1 MCLPVRTVC
10 NQLFPTF
17 PTTLADSLL
26 LPISPLLCPSYLLSA
41 SLSPRSAG
49 GHGSPSSPLRSR
61 ADDLVDAIGVL
72 LDPTA
77 STKGRAGAGEAAEG
91 GEGGGGGAGD
101 GVSAAVRRH
110 MKSGLYAHQFTALR
124 WLLGIESMVR
134 SVPAHSGM
142 GRGGGGIVGGGG
154 AMCGAGGGGPG
165 ALFRRGAAPRPSLPR
180 SPLLCRGAVL
190 ADGMGLGKTVVA
202 LALIAIA
209 TPTVDTDDDDNND
222 NNDNEVTGHSMLSSS
237 SSSSSARHEGSG
249 GSGGSGG
256 SANNKR
262 RRRSRRSNRRRRQ
275 PTLVVCPLQVLSQV
289 KHLLSHINTCSPLT
303 GKSATHDRQSGE
315 EDRHGM

>member
-1 MCLPVRTVC
+1 MCCVEQLYYYSCLSIRTGVISCFLPPS
-10 NQLFPTF
+10 L
-17 PTTLADSLL
+17 TLSFSSSFLCSFLCSVPLIPSSTSPSL
-26 LPISPLLCPSYLLSA
+26 
-41 SLSPRSAG
+41 RSAG
-49 GHGSPSSPLRSR
+49 GHGSPSSPLRGR
-61 ADDLVDAIGVL
+61 ADDLVDAIQVL
-72 LDPTA
+72 MDPTA
-77 STKGRAGAGEAAEG
+77 STKGRAGAGEAVGEGEG
-91 GEGGGGGAGD
+91 GEGGGGGDGD

-110 MKSGLYAHQFTALR
+110 VMSGLYAHQFTALR

-134 SVPAHSGM
+134 SVPADTNGSGM
-142 GRGGGGIVGGGG
+142 SRGGGGIVGSGR
-154 AMCGAGGGGPG
+154 AGGGGPG
-165 ALFRRGAAPRPSLPR
+165 ALFRRGAAPRSPLPR

-209 TPTVDTDDDDNND
+209 TPIVDTDDDDD
-222 NNDNEVTGHSMLSSS
+222 NNDNEVTGHSLLSS

-249 GSGGSGG
+249 GSGGSGR

-289 KHLLSHINTCSPLT
+289 NAQHTTDKQREGYT
-303 GKSATHDRQSGE
+303 
-315 EDRHGM
+315 

>member
-1 MCLPVRTVC
+1 MCVLSASTYVC

-26 LPISPLLCPSYLLSA
+26 LPIFPLLCPSYLLSA

-110 MKSGLYAHQFTALR
+110 VKSGLYDNIKSLYLSIF
-124 WLLGIESMVR
+124 
-134 SVPAHSGM
+134 SVAKYVH
-142 GRGGGGIVGGGG
+142 
-154 AMCGAGGGGPG
+154 
-165 ALFRRGAAPRPSLPR
+165 
-180 SPLLCRGAVL
+180 
-190 ADGMGLGKTVVA
+190 
-202 LALIAIA
+202 
-209 TPTVDTDDDDNND
+209 
-222 NNDNEVTGHSMLSSS
+222 
-237 SSSSSARHEGSG
+237 
-249 GSGGSGG
+249 
-256 SANNKR
+256 
-262 RRRSRRSNRRRRQ
+262 
-275 PTLVVCPLQVLSQV
+275 
-289 KHLLSHINTCSPLT
+289 
-303 GKSATHDRQSGE
+303 
-315 EDRHGM
+315 